1 MIMIMITETTITYYL
16 NVYRAF
22 IKIRKSTMQQLFC
35 LMFYRRFSDSR
46 LAFVPV
52 ILWSDTEQ

>member
-1 MIMIMITETTITYYL
+1 MITETTITYYL

-52 ILWSDTEQ
+52 IL